1 MDSNIAT
8 QRKGAGGKKLRTE
21 SFEKCITK
29 IVYPTV
35 VLEELSSESSNESPN
50 EMVPDLPDCSLK
62 VEDETQTDFTDQ
74 EAYLREIIDN
84 NNKKIHK
91 LEQEIEELKRQLQDT
106 QRQRD
111 TLNKRLFN
119 FENCKSKDSNA
130 AFYTG
135 SQSWNTLMAFF

>member
-8 QRKGAGGKKLRTE
+8 QRKGAGGKKLRTD

-29 IVYPTV
+29 IVCP
-35 VLEELSSESSNESPN
+35 SC
-50 EMVPDLPDCSLK
+50 CSWRIIKWIVKQIIKRNGPRSTGLYLK
-62 VEDETQTDFTDQ
+62 VEDETQTDFTDK

-111 TLNKRLFN
+111 AVTKRLFN
-119 FENCKSKDSNA
+119 FEN
-130 AFYTG
+130 FYTG
-135 SQSWNTLMAFF
+135 FQSWDTLMAVF